1 VHEKH
6 FIRDHETASTVTRR
20 DFLQGIS
27 GAAAA
32 GLFARK
38 TSRDF
43 DVRDYGATGDGVT
56 LDTSA
61 IQRAIDSAASSGA
74 NARVLLRGGRRYLTG
89 ALTLKGGIDLH
100 LADDAQ
106 LIASTDPK
114 DYLQDGPAILMAEQ
128 TVGLKVSG
136 TGHID
141 GQAMKFMTAY
151 SEADERWEPKSFR
164 PRIFSL
170 KACRNL
176 EISGIS
182 FGHAP
187 QWGLYM
193 LGCEQV
199 LIDRIRIQNLLDV
212 PNSDG
217 IDSDR
222 CRHVEIRNCD
232 IVCADDAIV
241 IKTSEHLDSYGASA
255 HIVVKDCRVTTRDAG
270 LKIGT
275 ETFGDISDVI
285 FERCKVVS
293 SGRGPTITHRHG
305 GDISNIEFRD
315 IEVVAEHHAAR
326 WWGWGEA
333 ISLSVR
339 PRVHGEKVGRLQD
352 IRIRNLTAHAENSVR
367 IDGSQDNLIEDVLLD
382 HVDITIDRWTK
393 YPGAMFDNRP
403 TAHGDQG
410 LEPHATPAYSIRNAK
425 NVVLNDCKA
434 HWGTNRQD
442 YFSYALEAENV
453 VGLEMK
459 GFRGE
464 AAHPERDRAIKI
476 V

>member
-1 VHEKH
+1 MNDKNAPRNCATLPGV
-6 FIRDHETASTVTRR
+6 SRR
-20 DFLQGIS
+20 AFLKSVS
-27 GAAAA
+27 GTAA
-32 GLFARK
+32 GFFVPMP
-38 TSRDF
+38 SRDF

-56 LDTSA
+56 LDTLA
-61 IQRAIDSAASSGA
+61 IQRTIDTAASYGA
-74 NARVLLRGGRRYLTG
+74 NARVLLRGGGRYLTG
-89 ALTLKGGIDLH
+89 ALLLRGGIELH
-100 LADDAQ
+100 LADNAQ

-114 DYLQDGPAILMAEQ
+114 DYPQDDPAILMADHA
-128 TVGLKVSG
+128 VGLKISG

-141 GQAMKFMTAY
+141 GQAMKFMTVY
-151 SEADERWEPKSFR
+151 SEKDERWEPKSFR
-164 PRIFSL
+164 PRMFSL

-187 QWGLYM
+187 QWGLYL
-193 LGCEQV
+193 LGCEEV
-199 LIDRIRIQNLLDV
+199 LIDGIRIQNLLDV

-217 IDSDR
+217 IDPDR

-241 IKTSEHLDSYGASA
+241 IKTSEHLDAYGISE
-255 HIVVKDCRVTTRDAG
+255 HVVVKDCRVTTRDAG

-275 ETFGDISDVI
+275 ETFGDISNVV
-285 FERCKVVS
+285 FERCKVIS
-293 SGRGPTITHRHG
+293 GGRGPTITHRHG
-305 GDISNIEFRD
+305 GNISNIEFRD

-339 PRVHGEKVGRLQD
+339 PRVEGEKVGHLRD
-352 IRIRNLTAHAENSVR
+352 VRIRNLTARAENSVR
-367 IDGSQDNLIEDVLLD
+367 IDGSKDSLIEDVLLD
-382 HVDITIDRWTK
+382 HVDVTIDRWTK

-403 TAHGDQG
+403 TMRGDPG

-425 NVVLNDCKA
+425 NVVLNHCKA
-434 HWGTNRQD
+434 NWGMNRQE

-453 VGLEMK
+453 VNLKMK
-459 GFRGE
+459 DFHGK
-464 AAHPERDRAIKI
+464 AAHPERDRAIQI